1 MLEWLSVPTRVTE
14 DTAVPTD
21 EIIQVPTNRRAHF
34 RFPLATE
41 LKYQVVRRGG
51 GAKIQDTGKAE
62 DISSKALAFRT
73 DGPIERG
80 MRLRVSLAWPAKLD
94 DQCKLRLA
102 FEGTVLRT
110 RGNLVVLAIQRPE
123 FRTAGKI
130 AAGRQELSDAA
141 EDI

>member
-1 MLEWLSVPTRVTE
+1 
-14 DTAVPTD
+14 VPTD
-21 EIIQVPTNRRAHF
+21 EIIQAPKTRRVHL

-51 GAKIQDTGKAE
+51 GAKIRGRGKAE
-62 DISSKALAFRT
+62 DISSKALAFRA
-73 DGPIERG
+73 DGHLECG

-123 FRTAGKI
+123 FRTAGRI
-130 AAGRQELSDAA
+130 TAARQELPTVAQ
-141 EDI
+141 DI